1 MIKLLSIFLFF
12 SLLLTG
18 CKNPLG
24 DADPFSDTFCAGN
37 TDPTIDEECNPI
49 SQDPNTSI
57 LSWDFLNSGDYSF
70 DSNYVEVTGGTA
82 SLKSVDQSFSGTDF
96 NSGSHVGTY
105 LDSSDSKL
113 KLRTQPDTDS
123 THVNTI
129 LPTMSSNLIGYWR
142 FDGNLNDS
150 SGNQH
155 SGTATVESYEEGKVG
170 TNAYTALA
178 DNSTDDLIT
187 VSSSALLGESSKLSI
202 SFWFKSSGSQDD
214 YGALLLK
221 SAGNANSQGW
231 QLQRFTS
238 TNLCLRTDTNP
249 SLGGTSGDQDCGS
262 ANVFTGEY
270 VHIVVILN
278 NGIKQT
284 YVNGELD
291 IDGTYLVGGGFGDSS
306 EPLRILNYASNR
318 EISGSIDE
326 LAMWNEVLSS
336 SDIQNLYE
344 SQNAN
349 FTELSS
355 SWTPHWNSIVG
366 YWKMDGNWQDSSG
379 NENHG
384 SPMAS
389 PEFTIGSKVG
399 SQSGFFISGEAD
411 FIDVPHASSMDS
423 TELTVMSW
431 AKSNAFGA
439 YRHILGK
446 TTAGSLTD
454 GYGLGYFTNSD
465 EINFWI
471 NQWNAAGVVTADFP
485 EDRWFHVVGT
495 YDGSTIRLYVDGVLK
510 DSVSYS
516 TPINHSS
523 ADFNIAGIVDSYWW
537 NGELDDS
544 SIWSTALSPSQ
555 IRTIYDRQKQ
565 KYSGHY
571 DSPII
576 DLGSAGNWTNL
587 DTVTSLPF
595 GKEIVAQGSE
605 SSSDYSDLSGDLNNG
620 LIGLWTF
627 NETATGTA
635 PSGTDFEDLS
645 GNGSHAT
652 GFNAPTLG
660 VQAKLGRG
668 VQLNQAANE
677 YVRILA
683 PSGQTALDATSDFS
697 TSIWFYYDPSYD
709 VSGNSR
715 HQFMFIGTS
724 GGGYLLD
731 FQAMDG
737 VSGAS
742 GQIRAT
748 LYDGSASAGPV
759 TANGGLTE
767 ARFYH
772 LVATRSGSNVEIYI
786 DGVASSTSSGDISSV
801 DFSGQTVSLIYFGLN
816 SHNTIDEAAFWSRAL
831 TPTEVQQLY
840 RRGANRIKYQ
850 VKSCVDS
857 SCNCKAYNTSPVG
870 SASDC
875 DGDGTPNSSDTD
887 DIYMAEFI
895 GPGGDGSTQ
904 YSELFNRA
912 PADLTFN
919 CTANTSDS
927 DNDICVDDEIT
938 LEGDTNATSPSFT
951 FSDMA
956 TSAVPANNRYF
967 QYRVLMEAED
977 NTACSGE
984 PCLPELTSV
993 EVGPTGRYYGG
1004 SPVISSNSPLSFD
1017 NIQSM
1022 SFTEGG
1028 SCSATYQLSPDGSTY
1043 YYFDGTNWVTA
1054 GSETV
1059 GLSSSSSQITSNIS
1073 SFTGT
1078 AGAGNLYFKAFLN
1091 SDTSQACTIDSISL
1105 TKEVD

>member
-1 MIKLLSIFLFF
+1 MIKILSILLFL

-49 SQDPNTSI
+49 SQDPDTSI

-70 DSNYVEVTGGTA
+70 NSNYVEVTGGTA
-82 SLKSVDQSFSGTDF
+82 SLKTVDQSFSGTDF
-96 NSGSHVGTY
+96 NSGSHVGT
-105 LDSSDSKL
+105 SVSGSDVTLLTKPTS
-113 KLRTQPDTDS
+113 DS

-129 LPTMSSNLIGYWR
+129 LPDKTSSLLGYWRLNSNLEDETSQTNASVGGGSPTLSSQSPIDSSSYDFDGAIDYLSIDNSTLFNASNDLVVSLWINPGRLNNADTIISRWDESTNNRIWAIAFSSSSNLR
-142 FDGNLNDS
+142 FDTSDNGIFE
-150 SGNQH
+150 SGN
-155 SGTATVESYEEGKVG
+155 TAT
-170 TNAYTALA
+170 
-178 DNSTDDLIT
+178 
-187 VSSSALLGESSKLSI
+187 SSSAL
-202 SFWFKSSGSQDD
+202 SSGQW
-214 YGALLLK
+214 YHVVVEH
-221 SAGNANSQGW
+221 NS
-231 QLQRFTS
+231 
-238 TNLCLRTDTNP
+238 
-249 SLGGTSGDQDCGS
+249 GTSE
-262 ANVFTGEY
+262 NRIF
-270 VHIVVILN
+270 
-278 NGIKQT
+278 
-284 YVNGELD
+284 VNGQLEATQSSVDSNLFNSTQEIRVGSSNQFGSSPRFYEGLVDD
-291 IDGTYLVGGGFGDSS
+291 IAIWSDTITES
-306 EPLRILNYASNR
+306 E
-318 EISGSIDE
+318 
-326 LAMWNEVLSS
+326 V
-336 SDIQNLYE
+336 QTLYE
-344 SQNAN
+344 QQKQN

-355 SWTPHWNSIVG
+355 TWTPQWDNIVG

-446 TTAGSLTD
+446 TTAGSWTD

-857 SCNCKAYNTSPVG
+857 SCNCKSYNTSPVG

-875 DGDGTPNSSDTD
+875 DGDGTPNSTDTD

-938 LEGDTNATSPSFT
+938 LEGDTNATPPSFT

-956 TSAVPANNRYF
+956 TSAAPANNRYF

-1028 SCSATYQLSPDGSTY
+1028 SCSTTYQLSPDGSTY
-1043 YYFDGTNWVTA
+1043 YYFDGTNWAAA

-1073 SFTGT
+1073 SFAGSAGT
-1078 AGAGNLYFKAFLN
+1078 GNLYFKAFLT
-1091 SDTSQACTIDSISL
+1091 SDTSQACTIDNISL
-1105 TKEVD
+1105 TKEVE